1 MNDDHVDYNNIEEL
15 INSDHKFF
23 PTLKPGCNSILR
35 LYSIDFFFNGTKG
48 SLDEE
53 IYYTL
58 IEPSLFIEMQTE
70 EFYAKIDPIIGFGG
84 VLCGFRGEIIQ

>member
-1 MNDDHVDYNNIEEL
+1 MNDDHVDSNNIEEL
-15 INSDHKFF
+15 TYSDYKFF
-23 PTLKPGCNSILR
+23 ATSKPGCNSILR

-58 IEPSLFIEMQTE
+58 IEPSLFIEMPTE
-70 EFYAKIDPIIGFGG
+70 EFYAKIDPKIGFKRI
-84 VLCGFRGEIIQ
+84 LCKFRGEIIQ